1 VTLKGKRELLARLER
16 QMDAEELI
24 APDLILLLLVA
35 PTRWSQARDGINGI
49 TRLEKLLFLIEKEC
63 LSDVAVR
70 EPFEF
75 VAYHYG
81 PYSREVYEAV
91 ELLEEA
97 ELLQEKR
104 IFTDSDLD
112 RAEELL
118 YSDMTTEISYERQFR
133 LTEKGKIVAEYLAA
147 SHPRLQR
154 KIERTKNRYA
164 GLTLQNL
171 IFHVYSQYP
180 DYTKRSVIRDK
191 IMQS

>member
-1 VTLKGKRELLARLER
+1 
-16 QMDAEELI
+16 MDAEELI
-24 APDLILLLLVA
+24 APDLILLLLSA
-35 PTRWSQARDGINGI
+35 PTRWSQAQDRINGI

-63 LSDVAVR
+63 LHDTAVG
-70 EPFEF
+70 EPFKF

-97 ELLQEKR
+97 ELVRESR
-104 IFTDSDLD
+104 AFTDSDLD

-118 YSDMTTEISYERQFR
+118 YSDMTTEISYERQFL
-133 LTEKGKIVAEYLAA
+133 LTDKGKIVAEYLAE
-147 SHPRLQR
+147 SYPQLQE
-154 KIERTKNRYA
+154 KIERIKDQYG

-171 IFHVYSQYP
+171 IFHVYNQYP
-180 DYTKRSVIRDK
+180 DYTERSVIRDK

>member
-1 VTLKGKRELLARLER
+1 
-16 QMDAEELI
+16 MDTEELI

-35 PTRWSQARDGINGI
+35 PTRWSQAQDRINGI
-49 TRLEKLLFLIEKEC
+49 TRLEKLLFFIEKEC
-63 LSDVAVR
+63 LNDTAVS
-70 EPFEF
+70 ESFEF
-75 VAYHYG
+75 IAYHYG

-97 ELLQEKR
+97 ELVWER
-104 IFTDSDLD
+104 RAFTDSDLD

-118 YSDMTTEISYERQFR
+118 YSDMTTEISYERQFL
-133 LTEKGKIVAEYLAA
+133 LTDKGKIVAEYLAE
-147 SHPRLQR
+147 SHSQLQK
-154 KIERTKNRYA
+154 KIERIKNQYA